1 MQHVGGTQHMAGG
14 ALAALLLVL
23 GACKAPPPKAAAP
36 RCGPKVYGVGP
47 LDALMVPMAPFE
59 GAPIFVRDV
68 MAMDSTGALSTLTGR
83 LRAAQ
88 EADLTGVSAASRVAL
103 QNDVWGVLQR
113 LQRAGVSSERVV
125 QAEAAAAAL
134 VRRLALPPGTLR
146 WTLAQGL
153 PPGAPSSLLGLKEHG
168 SELVSLQHERLY
180 GNRRM
185 FRIFID
191 GPRRALLSQLVAIDT
206 QGEAYLTSVI
216 GEVERLELS
225 GDAVVTAAVHHLDR
239 RGLRCGTGLKSVK
252 EVLHI
257 PAEGAHAFLAHFD
270 TPQLLSDLPCT
281 ECHRSAM
288 MMSLPDADSSAQ
300 ARIDDII
307 KDLPPLVVG
316 AER

>member
-1 MQHVGGTQHMAGG
+1 MHRMVGTRHVVGG

-23 GACKAPPPKAAAP
+23 AACKAPPPKVAEP
-36 RCGPKVYGVGP
+36 RCGPEVYGVGP
-47 LDALMVPMAPFE
+47 LDALMEPIAPFE

-68 MAMDSTGALSTLTGR
+68 MAMDSTGALATLTGR
-83 LRAAQ
+83 LRAAHG
-88 EADLTGVSAASRVAL
+88 ADLSGLSDASRVAL

-113 LQRAGVSSERVV
+113 LQRAGVSSGQVLH
-125 QAEAAAAAL
+125 AEAAAAAL
-134 VRRLALPPGTLR
+134 VRRLALSPGTLR
-146 WTLAQGL
+146 WTLSQGL
-153 PPGAPSSLLGLKEHG
+153 PPGAPEQLAGLKEHG

-191 GPRRALLSQLVAIDT
+191 GPRRALLSQLVAIDA

-216 GEVERLELS
+216 GEVERLQLS
-225 GDAVVTAAVHHLDR
+225 GDAVAAAAVHHLDR

-270 TPQLLSDLPCT
+270 SPQPLSDLPCT

-288 MMSLPDADSSAQ
+288 MMSLPDANSSAQ

-307 KDLPPLVVG
+307 KDLPPLLVG